1 MLGPGQGQAGRGMG
15 SSRQAMRVVRPQYSQ
30 LRIAETWG
38 EQIPCRIW
46 ALQPLLEIWGIQT
59 PPSFGLPRLNPSN
72 PRMEQSGTPSA
83 PGGLE

>member
-1 MLGPGQGQAGRGMG
+1 MLGPGQGQAEGRMG
-15 SSRQAMRVVRPQYSQ
+15 SPRGAIRVVRPQYSQ
-30 LRIAETWG
+30 LGIAETQG

-72 PRMEQSGTPSA
+72 PRMEQSGAPSA
-83 PGGLE
+83 PG